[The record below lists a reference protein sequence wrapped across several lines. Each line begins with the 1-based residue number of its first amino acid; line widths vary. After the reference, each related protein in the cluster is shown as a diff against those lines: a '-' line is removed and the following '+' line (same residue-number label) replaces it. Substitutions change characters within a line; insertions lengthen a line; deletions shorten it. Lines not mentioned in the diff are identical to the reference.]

1 MSLIAAALFPAIL
14 IATLF
19 YFLDK
24 NLEPVKEVVRAFFI
38 GILSV
43 LLTLIVG
50 LLIVFRMEIDG
61 SFGNSFINS
70 FWNAAFVEELS
81 KFSVFMLFIY
91 RRKNYDEWY
100 DGILYGIMVGL
111 GFAFIENILYF
122 TRLFDNQ
129 GWSIVW
135 ARSFFS
141 MPVHAMLGGIMGFFI
156 GIAKFKPK
164 RHISWGSLFL
174 AIAIPI
180 SLHGFFNFFLMLW
193 HQELAIL
200 SFILSI
206 SMWFVVLK
214 LKKRSQQVA

>member
-1 MSLIAAALFPAIL
+1 MTLVAAALFPAIL

-24 NLEPVKEVVRAFFI
+24 NPEPVKEVIRAFFV

-43 LLTLIVG
+43 VVTLIVG
-50 LLIVFRMEIDG
+50 FTIIIRMEIDG
-61 SFGNSFINS
+61 SFGSAFINS
-70 FWNAAFVEELS
+70 FWNAAFVEELA
-81 KFSVFMLFIY
+81 KFSIFMLFIY
-91 RRKNYDEWY
+91 RRKHYDEWY

-122 TRLFDNQ
+122 TKLFNNQ

-135 ARSFFS
+135 VRSIFS
-141 MPVHAMLGGIMGFFI
+141 MPVHAMLGGIMGFFV
-156 GIAKFKPK
+156 GWAKFKANK
-164 RHISWGSLFL
+164 HFSRGSLFL
-174 AIAIPI
+174 ALAIPI

-193 HQELAIL
+193 HQELAII

-214 LKKRSQQVA
+214 LKKRSQQVG